1 MNKNILIMLFA
12 LVFIACGNKE
22 PKTVTKIGTINLDS
36 ITVDTLVLLI
46 DEEDSP
52 KAHIHLS
59 MMYGKGDECKALNNS
74 IVHASL
80 LTPDYMGLLGDN
92 VSVKQAVDSFIVS
105 FANDYRRDYAP
116 LYRGDREHRQSYE
129 VSYNAYSSVL
139 NDREGIVSYIV
150 RSDTY
155 GGGEHSVSSTIV
167 KNIELTSG
175 RILKPEDF
183 FVAGYEQPL
192 TELIIEELCKKEGA
206 ASLKELQGNGIF
218 ADIEP
223 YATDNFIVGDGDMTF
238 IYVDSEIAPH
248 EKGEITIKLTD
259 SQLNQLLK

>member
-1 MNKNILIMLFA
+1 MLFA
-12 LVFIACGNKE
+12 LVFITCGNKE
-22 PKTVTKIGTINLDS
+22 PKSVTKIGSVNLDS
-36 ITVDTLVLLI
+36 ITVDTLVLLT

-59 MMYGKGDECKALNNS
+59 MMYGKGDECKALNNT
-74 IVHASL
+74 IIQASL
-80 LTPDYMGLLGDN
+80 LAPDYMGLLGEG
-92 VSVKQAVDSFIVS
+92 VSVRQAVDSFVAS
-105 FANDYRRDYAP
+105 FASDYRKDYAP
-116 LYRGDREHRQSYE
+116 LYRADREHRQSYE
-129 VSYNAYSSVL
+129 VSYNCYSSVQ
-139 NDREGIVSYIV
+139 NNREGIVTYIV
-150 RSDTY
+150 RSDSY

-167 KNIELTSG
+167 KNIELKSG

-192 TELIIEELCKKEGA
+192 TELITGELCKQEGA
-206 ASLKELQGNGIF
+206 ANLKELQANGIF
-218 ADIEP
+218 AGIEP

-248 EKGEITIKLTD
+248 EKGEITVRLTD

>member
-116 LYRGDREHRQSYE
+116 LFRGDREHRQSYE
-129 VSYNAYSSVL
+129 
-139 NDREGIVSYIV
+139 VSYIV

-167 KNIELTSG
+167 KNIELKSG

-192 TELIIEELCKKEGA
+192 TELIIEELCKKEGV

-218 ADIEP
+218 ADREP

>member
-1 MNKNILIMLFA
+1 MKKNIAIMLFA

-22 PKTVTKIGTINLDS
+22 TKTVTKIGAINLDS
-36 ITVDTLVLLI
+36 VTVDTLVLLT

-59 MMYGKGDECKALNNS
+59 MMYGKGEECKALNNT

-80 LTPDYMGLLGDN
+80 LTPDYMGLLGEN
-92 VSVKQAVDSFIVS
+92 VSVSQAVDSFVVS
-105 FANDYRRDYAP
+105 FVNDYRKDYAP

-129 VSYNAYSSVL
+129 VSYNGYSYVQ
-139 NDREGIVSYIV
+139 NNRDGIVSYIV
-150 RSDTY
+150 KSDTY

-167 KNIELTSG
+167 KNIELKSG

-183 FVAGYEQPL
+183 FVAGYEKPL
-192 TELIIEELCKKEGA
+192 TDLIIEELCKKEGVA
-206 ASLKELQGNGIF
+206 NLKELQGNGIF

-223 YATDNFIVGDGDMTF
+223 YATDNFIVGDGEMTF

-248 EKGEITIKLTD
+248 EKGEISITLTD

>member
-1 MNKNILIMLFA
+1 M
-12 LVFIACGNKE
+12 
-22 PKTVTKIGTINLDS
+22 
-36 ITVDTLVLLI
+36 
-46 DEEDSP
+46 
-52 KAHIHLS
+52 
-59 MMYGKGDECKALNNS
+59 
-74 IVHASL
+74 
-80 LTPDYMGLLGDN
+80 
-92 VSVKQAVDSFIVS
+92 
-105 FANDYRRDYAP
+105 
-116 LYRGDREHRQSYE
+116 
-129 VSYNAYSSVL
+129 
-139 NDREGIVSYIV
+139 
-150 RSDTY
+150 
-155 GGGEHSVSSTIV
+155 SSTIV
-167 KNIELTSG
+167 KNIELKSG

-192 TELIIEELCKKEGA
+192 TELIIEELCKKEGV